1 MDSEVARGCAASKN
15 SSEASRACKHR
26 NCQHFLQLWPLQERW
41 APLQLSAVLS
51 RGVQPG
57 QYVCQHGVPY
67 LLELIFEG
75 LIIDVVLPPL
85 GHESLSQ
92 VVAEMHLCY
101 CLGCCAAVT
110 MAIVR
115 LFQPSSHETVL
126 YDSRAGCPCRPSAA
140 ERGRDIRYV
149 TLYML
154 RICLTGVHSSV
165 DRPTD
170 TMRESTS
177 RNW

>member
-1 MDSEVARGCAASKN
+1 M
-15 SSEASRACKHR
+15 
-26 NCQHFLQLWPLQERW
+26 
-41 APLQLSAVLS
+41 
-51 RGVQPG
+51 
-57 QYVCQHGVPY
+57 PY

-75 LIIDVVLPPL
+75 LIVDVVLPPL

-126 YDSRAGCPCRPSAA
+126 YDSRAVLALA
-140 ERGRDIRYV
+140 V
-149 TLYML
+149 LLL
-154 RICLTGVHSSV
+154 RNEVGIFWMLTGEHPSV
-165 DRPTD
+165 DHPTYA
-170 TMRESTS
+170 MREPTS
-177 RNW
+177 GAS